1 MYVTCYFFLG
11 RKLAMAL
18 ERFCL
23 VILMSTGIITT
34 LARQKVFPRG
44 MSHIHCPEVSMRVSL
59 FRSLCR
65 RVSLFRYLSKRV
77 SHHGSLSKPGVHVW
91 LSISACGR
99 SCLGLS
105 DLQVGVPVQ
114 VTLCKRVSLFKSV
127 PVQAGVSVQ
136 VSQNCDKNVTKTK
149 RREQQLDF
157 KTSAF
162 ILRDVVFAPLYDFA
176 S

>member
-1 MYVTCYFFLG
+1 
-11 RKLAMAL
+11 MAL
-18 ERFCL
+18 ERLGL

-59 FRSLCR
+59 FR
-65 RVSLFRYLSKRV
+65 YLSKRV

-91 LSISACGR
+91 LSISASGR

-127 PVQAGVSVQ
+127 SVQAGVPVQ
-136 VSQNCDKNVTKTK
+136 VSQNRDKNITKTK

-162 ILRDVVFAPLYDFA
+162 ILRSRDVVFAPLYYFA